1 MCVQANLQG
10 TDERLVYLVRTSEC
24 RCSDGIVVDEI
35 GVALPIANLD
45 LNKLTELTDLIPEG
59 TEARCLCCGRVNPV
73 DYRAG
78 FVIPADSAE
87 LALAWV
93 VPTGG
98 SGQLMLVQPAETDDP
113 TVVSR
118 LAAALYE
125 PRLCNP
131 VEFDEFAVLES
142 WGRPLSV
149 HACLRRLFAD
159 FLKEDD
165 ASSAWQVT
173 DGCLHLFVND
183 DDWEPLVDEEIAQL
197 GWPNPGVIPYE
208 GFSGRVGS
216 VADVLTLDPSGAS
229 RIVGIVDLDRA
240 ERASRAALS
249 NSPFALDRVD
259 GGSTDRELIVRIG
272 PLEASLPLIIVGGR
286 ALVYGLTVEEAAVLE
301 VERLRLRLNA
311 TIDAA
316 DALTEAAG
324 KRACVLF
331 GEDGIRLVDGG
342 GRTLG
347 DIDLPA
353 MLETHD
359 WHISKS
365 AAADAVNA
373 ILGSTPRTARR
384 TSKHT
389 NRRKTNNRSRR
400 R

>member
-142 WGRPLSV
+142 WGRPPTPSTP
-149 HACLRRLFAD
+149 
-159 FLKEDD
+159 
-165 ASSAWQVT
+165 S
-173 DGCLHLFVND
+173 
-183 DDWEPLVDEEIAQL
+183 
-197 GWPNPGVIPYE
+197 
-208 GFSGRVGS
+208 SGR
-216 VADVLTLDPSGAS
+216 
-229 RIVGIVDLDRA
+229 RRA
-240 ERASRAALS
+240 
-249 NSPFALDRVD
+249 
-259 GGSTDRELIVRIG
+259 
-272 PLEASLPLIIVGGR
+272 PLGGR
-286 ALVYGLTVEEAAVLE
+286 ASTRTGGRPTTGPGAADTRRTYRLE
-301 VERLRLRLNA
+301 IEPRTRDHTRRQVRAPRGGAIAWRHPPRRTRSRTLWSLEHGRRRRVRVTSCRLR
-311 TIDAA
+311 A
-316 DALTEAAG
+316 D
-324 KRACVLF
+324 
-331 GEDGIRLVDGG
+331 
-342 GRTLG
+342 
-347 DIDLPA
+347 
-353 MLETHD
+353 
-359 WHISKS
+359 
-365 AAADAVNA
+365 VNA
-373 ILGSTPRTARR
+373 LRRVPSLSPRRCARGS
-384 TSKHT
+384 
-389 NRRKTNNRSRR
+389 
-400 R
+400 